1 MLRASTLSIHT
12 KRSVEIAN
20 KKRWSWNAD
29 LLFGVAKKET
39 VIRLRWPLVIL
50 SSYLLYYASDAWLS
64 LTQVHAIL
72 SLYLLSHATLYF
84 LADEFFDS
92 PYFYGPLLVFDTC
105 VLIVVLSVTGA
116 TNPDFYIACIVTIVL
131 SLICND
137 SRGLLV
143 VTILAPLLYAY
154 SLFSSSTVLEPE
166 IFVQLPFPFVISLF
180 YGYFAQVGKMR
191 RVAQAREEE
200 MRREQGAAEDLRRQ
214 RERLEAM
221 HEVNLAVTST
231 NETSSI
237 LNALLEKTLSHLPY
251 AAALVRL
258 RDPQSQLVETVAATG
273 FDTKERL
280 DKNSLSF
287 VDAIIKA
294 AEPMIVRNVFA
305 DGRVAN
311 LQFFK
316 KEGLVSIIGLPLVA
330 NGDSLGC
337 LVYAAREEHDFGA
350 EEVEFLNTLTGQ
362 AAMSIHHSQLYRQ
375 SQQQTEELRHAHKIK
390 DEFLKVVSNELK
402 TPLSVISGYTNMFN
416 EGLLG
421 QLTPIQEKAIE
432 TIERQSRELDG
443 LISKVLKV
451 SDIESETLR
460 ASKNEINLWE
470 FMSELRAEYDS
481 PLAKNVK
488 IIWDYPGDLPT
499 VQSDRPKLK
508 RIAENLINN
517 AVKYTDHGSVLIS
530 LKYLNSAKMIE
541 LKVVDSGIGIA
552 SDRHAVIFEKFRQLH
567 ENHSVLQHGGVG
579 LGLYIV
585 KKYMDILGGEI
596 IVDSEP
602 GKGSTF
608 TMRIPVTLYKRAA
621 LHEQLLL
628 LTGIETT
635 SVGLEQR

>member
-1 MLRASTLSIHT
+1 VTIQT
-12 KRSVEIAN
+12 KHSADPAY
-20 KKRWSWNAD
+20 KKRSWNAD
-29 LLFGVAKKET
+29 LIFGVAQKET

-50 SSYLLYYASDAWLS
+50 SSYLLYYAPDAWLS
-64 LTQVHAIL
+64 VAQVHAIL

-84 LADEFFDS
+84 LADDFFDS
-92 PYFYGPLLVFDTC
+92 PYFYGPLLVFDTL

-116 TNPDFYIACIVTIVL
+116 TSPDFYIACVVTLVL

-154 SLFSSSTVLEPE
+154 ALFSSSTVLEPE

-180 YGYFAQVGKMR
+180 YGYFAQVGRMR
-191 RVAQAREEE
+191 RLAQEKEEE
-200 MRREQGAAEDLRRQ
+200 VRREQRAAEDLRRQ

-231 NETSSI
+231 NDTKSI

-258 RDPQSQLVETVAATG
+258 RDPQSQLVETVAAKG
-273 FDTKERL
+273 FDSKERL
-280 DKNSLSF
+280 DADSLTF
-287 VDAIIKA
+287 IDEIMKA
-294 AEPMIVRNVFA
+294 TEPLIVRNVFA
-305 DGRVAN
+305 DQRVEN

-316 KEGLVSIIGLPLVA
+316 KEGLVSIVGMPLVA

-337 LVYAAREEHDFGA
+337 LVYAAREEHGFGA
-350 EEVEFLNTLTGQ
+350 EEIEFLKTLAGQ
-362 AAMSIHHSQLYRQ
+362 AAIAIHHSQLYRQ

-390 DEFLKVVSNELK
+390 DDFLKVVSNELK
-402 TPLSVISGYTNMFN
+402 TPLNVISGYTDMFN
-416 EGLLG
+416 QGLLG

-432 TIERQSRELDG
+432 TIERQSKELDG
-443 LISKVLKV
+443 LISKVLQV

-460 ASKNEINLWE
+460 AAKNEINLWE
-470 FMSELRAEYDS
+470 FMSELRAEYDF

-517 AVKYTDHGSVLIS
+517 AIKYTNHGTVLIS
-530 LKYLNSAKMIE
+530 LNYLAPSKILE
-541 LKVVDSGIGIA
+541 LKVADSGIGMA
-552 SDRHAVIFEKFRQLH
+552 NERRGVIFEKFRQLQ
-567 ENHSVLQHGGVG
+567 ESHSVLQHGGVG

-596 IVDSEP
+596 RVDSEP

-608 TMRIPVTLYKRAA
+608 TMRIPVALYKRVA

-628 LTGIETT
+628 PTGIETP
-635 SVGLEQR
+635 SAGVEQR

>member
-1 MLRASTLSIHT
+1 LNTQT
-12 KRSVEIAN
+12 KRSAEVAN
-20 KKRWSWNAD
+20 KKRLWKAD
-29 LLFGVAKKET
+29 LLFGVAQKET

-50 SSYLLYYASDAWLS
+50 SSYLLYYAPDAWLS
-64 LTQVHAIL
+64 VTQVHAIL

-84 LADEFFDS
+84 LADDFFDS
-92 PYFYGPLLVFDTC
+92 PYFYGPLLVFDTL
-105 VLIVVLSVTGA
+105 VLIVVVSVTGE
-116 TNPDFYIACIVTIVL
+116 TNPDFYIACVVTIVL

-154 SLFSSSTVLEPE
+154 ALFSSSTVLEPE

-180 YGYFAQVGKMR
+180 YGYFAQVGRMR
-191 RVAQAREEE
+191 RLAQENEEE
-200 MRREQGAAEDLRRQ
+200 VRREQQAAEDLRRQ
-214 RERLEAM
+214 RERLEAL
-221 HEVNLAVTST
+221 HEVNVAVTST
-231 NETSSI
+231 NETGSI

-258 RDPQSQLVETVAATG
+258 RDPQSQLVETVAAKG
-273 FDTKERL
+273 FDTKDQL
-280 DKNSLSF
+280 DPGSLTF
-287 VDAIIKA
+287 VDRIMKA
-294 AEPMIVRNVFA
+294 AEPVIVRNVFA
-305 DGRVAN
+305 DEDVEN
-311 LQFFK
+311 LEFFK
-316 KEGLVSIIGLPLVA
+316 KEGLVSIIGMPLIA

-337 LVYAAREEHDFGA
+337 LVYAAREEHIFAG
-350 EEVEFLNTLTGQ
+350 EEIEFLTTLAGQ
-362 AAMSIHHSQLYRQ
+362 AAIAIHHSQLYRQ

-402 TPLSVISGYTNMFN
+402 TPLNVISGYSDMFN
-416 EGLLG
+416 QGLLG

-432 TIERQSRELDG
+432 TIERQSKELDG
-443 LISKVLKV
+443 LISKVLQV

-460 ASKNEINLWE
+460 AAKNEINLWE
-470 FMSELRAEYDS
+470 FMSELRAEYDF

-517 AVKYTDHGSVLIS
+517 AIKYTNHGTVLIS
-530 LKYLNSAKMIE
+530 LNYLAPSKVLE
-541 LKVVDSGIGIA
+541 LKVADSGIGM
-552 SDRHAVIFEKFRQLH
+552 STERRGVIFEKFRQLQ
-567 ENHSVLQHGGVG
+567 ETHSVLQHGGVG

-596 IVDSEP
+596 RLDSEP

-608 TMRIPVTLYKRAA
+608 TMRIPVTLYKRVT

-628 LTGIETT
+628 PTGIDTR

>member
-20 KKRWSWNAD
+20 KKRSWNAD

-116 TNPDFYIACIVTIVL
+116 TNPDFYIACVVTIVL
-131 SLICND
+131 SFICND

-191 RVAQAREEE
+191 RVAQATEEE

-221 HEVNLAVTST
+221 HEVNLAVAST
-231 NETSSI
+231 NETRSI

-287 VDAIIKA
+287 VDSIIKA

-362 AAMSIHHSQLYRQ
+362 AAMAIHHSQLYRQ

-416 EGLLG
+416 QGLLG

-443 LISKVLKV
+443 LISKVLQV

-470 FMSELRAEYDS
+470 FMSELRADYDS
-481 PLAKNVK
+481 PSAKNVK
-488 IIWDYPGDLPT
+488 IVWDYPGDLPT
-499 VQSDRPKLK
+499 VQS
-508 RIAENLINN
+508 
-517 AVKYTDHGSVLIS
+517 
-530 LKYLNSAKMIE
+530 
-541 LKVVDSGIGIA
+541 
-552 SDRHAVIFEKFRQLH
+552 
-567 ENHSVLQHGGVG
+567 
-579 LGLYIV
+579 
-585 KKYMDILGGEI
+585 
-596 IVDSEP
+596 
-602 GKGSTF
+602 
-608 TMRIPVTLYKRAA
+608 
-621 LHEQLLL
+621 
-628 LTGIETT
+628 
-635 SVGLEQR
+635 

>member
-1 MLRASTLSIHT
+1 
-12 KRSVEIAN
+12 
-20 KKRWSWNAD
+20 
-29 LLFGVAKKET
+29 
-39 VIRLRWPLVIL
+39 
-50 SSYLLYYASDAWLS
+50 
-64 LTQVHAIL
+64 
-72 SLYLLSHATLYF
+72 LLSHATLYF
-84 LADEFFDS
+84 LADDFFDS
-92 PYFYGPLLVFDTC
+92 PYFYGPLLVFDTL

-116 TNPDFYIACIVTIVL
+116 TSPDFYIACVVTLVL

-154 SLFSSSTVLEPE
+154 ALFSSSTVLEPE

-180 YGYFAQVGKMR
+180 YGYFAQVGRMR
-191 RVAQAREEE
+191 RLAQEKEEE
-200 MRREQGAAEDLRRQ
+200 VRREQRAAEDLRRQ

-231 NETSSI
+231 NDTKSI
-237 LNALLEKTLSHLPY
+237 LNALLEKTLRHLPY

-258 RDPQSQLVETVAATG
+258 RDPQSQLVETVAAKG
-273 FDTKERL
+273 FDSKERL
-280 DKNSLSF
+280 DADSLTF
-287 VDAIIKA
+287 IDEIMKA
-294 AEPMIVRNVFA
+294 TEPLIVRNVFA
-305 DGRVAN
+305 DQRVEN

-316 KEGLVSIIGLPLVA
+316 KEGLVSIVGMPLVA

-337 LVYAAREEHDFGA
+337 LVYAAREEHGFGA
-350 EEVEFLNTLTGQ
+350 EEIEFLKTLAGQ
-362 AAMSIHHSQLYRQ
+362 AAIAIHHSQLYRQ

-390 DEFLKVVSNELK
+390 DDFLKVVSNELK
-402 TPLSVISGYTNMFN
+402 TPLNVISGYTDMFN
-416 EGLLG
+416 QGLLG

-432 TIERQSRELDG
+432 TIERQSKELDG
-443 LISKVLKV
+443 LISKVLQV

-460 ASKNEINLWE
+460 AAKNEINLWE
-470 FMSELRAEYDS
+470 FMSELRAEYDF

-517 AVKYTDHGSVLIS
+517 AIKYTNHGTVLIS
-530 LKYLNSAKMIE
+530 LNYLAPSKILE
-541 LKVVDSGIGIA
+541 LKVADSGIGMA
-552 SDRHAVIFEKFRQLH
+552 NERRGVIFEKFRQLQ
-567 ENHSVLQHGGVG
+567 ESHSVLQHGGVG

-596 IVDSEP
+596 RVDSEP

-608 TMRIPVTLYKRAA
+608 TMRIPVALYKRVA

-628 LTGIETT
+628 PTVIETP
-635 SVGLEQR
+635 SAGVEQR

>member
-1 MLRASTLSIHT
+1 M
-12 KRSVEIAN
+12 RSAQLTH
-20 KKRWSWNAD
+20 KKRSWNAD
-29 LLFGVAKKET
+29 LIFGVARKET

-64 LTQVHAIL
+64 VTQIHAIL

-84 LADEFFDS
+84 LADDFFDS
-92 PYFYGPLLVFDTC
+92 PYFYGPLLVFDTL
-105 VLIVVLSVTGA
+105 VLIVVLSTTGA
-116 TNPDFYIACIVTIVL
+116 TSPDFYIACVVTIVL

-154 SLFSSSTVLEPE
+154 ALFSSSTVLEPD

-180 YGYFAQVGKMR
+180 YGYFAQVGRMR
-191 RVAQAREEE
+191 RSAREKEE
-200 MRREQGAAEDLRRQ
+200 EVRREQRSAEDLRRQ

-221 HEVNLAVTST
+221 HEVNTAVTST
-231 NETSSI
+231 NETRAI

-258 RDPQSQLVETVAATG
+258 RDPQSQLIDMVAAKG
-273 FDTKERL
+273 FDAKEQL
-280 DKNSLSF
+280 DADSLSF
-287 VDAIIKA
+287 IDEIMKA
-294 AEPMIVRNVFA
+294 ADPVIVHNVFGGERA
-305 DGRVAN
+305 EN
-311 LQFFK
+311 LEFFK
-316 KEGLVSIIGLPLVA
+316 KEGLVSIIGMPLVA
-330 NGDSLGC
+330 NDDCLGC
-337 LVYAAREEHDFGA
+337 LVYAAREEHNFAA
-350 EEVEFLNTLTGQ
+350 EEIEFLKTLAGQ
-362 AAMSIHHSQLYRQ
+362 AAIAIHHSQLYRQ

-402 TPLSVISGYTNMFN
+402 TPLNVISGYTDMFN
-416 EGLLG
+416 QGLLG

-432 TIERQSRELDG
+432 TIERQSKELG
-443 LISKVLKV
+443 ALISKVLQV

-460 ASKNEINLWE
+460 AAKNEINLWE

-481 PLAKNVK
+481 PLAKNIK

-517 AVKYTDHGSVLIS
+517 AVKFTNHGTVLIS
-530 LKYLNSAKMIE
+530 LNYWAPAKILE
-541 LKVVDSGIGIA
+541 LKVTDSGIGMA
-552 SDRHAVIFEKFRQLH
+552 SERRGVIFEKFRQLQ
-567 ENHSVLQHGGVG
+567 ETHSVLQHGGVG

-585 KKYMDILGGEI
+585 KNYMDILGGEI
-596 IVDSEP
+596 RVESEP

-608 TMRIPVTLYKRAA
+608 TMRIPVVPYKRAA

-628 LTGIETT
+628 PTGIETAGVT
-635 SVGLEQR
+635 LEQR